1 MSSTRQ
7 SLSGGP
13 PMFKSIAL
21 TMPERYAQHN
31 HESASSNDA
40 TPTSSPTIPRRQATD
55 DSEDFVSGY
64 YDTGEEDGQ
73 PTTQT
78 YFRQL
83 TLGKSAAEMSG
94 IEETLEYFDWTGR
107 GSSRGLE
114 QQIINELQL
123 VDNATLYSMVL
134 PDDRTRDLVALLDRG
149 IEECWDLERKLMV
162 YKVQLKSHAENL
174 KAINAAKQAGPST
187 VRSMLD
193 PAPARAQKCKL
204 SRSFTFHRLTFQNQ
218 CIYIQATSVL

>member
-1 MSSTRQ
+1 MSSKRQ

-13 PMFKSIAL
+13 PLFKSIAL
-21 TMPERYAQHN
+21 TMPERYVQHN
-31 HESASSNDA
+31 HESASSDDA
-40 TPTSSPTIPRRQATD
+40 TPTSSPTDLRRQATD
-55 DSEDFVSGY
+55 DSDDFVSGY

-83 TLGKSAAEMSG
+83 TLGNSAAEISG

-134 PDDRTRDLVALLDRG
+134 PDDRTTDLVALLDRG

-174 KAINAAKQAGPST
+174 KAINANKKAGPST

-193 PAPARAQKCKL
+193 PAPARTQK
-204 SRSFTFHRLTFQNQ
+204 
-218 CIYIQATSVL
+218 

>member
-1 MSSTRQ
+1 MSSARQ
-7 SLSGGP
+7 SLSSGP

-21 TMPERYAQHN
+21 TMPEQYAQHN
-31 HESASSNDA
+31 HESSS
-40 TPTSSPTIPRRQATD
+40 PTSSPTIPRRQATD
-55 DSEDFVSGY
+55 DSDDFVSAY

-73 PTTQT
+73 PTTQS

-83 TLGKSAAEMSG
+83 SLGKSAAEMSG
-94 IEETLEYFDWTGR
+94 IEETLKYFDWTGR

-123 VDNATLYSMVL
+123 VDNAMLHSMVL
-134 PDDRTRDLVALLDRG
+134 PDERTRDLVALLDRG

-174 KAINAAKQAGPST
+174 KAINAHKKAGTST

-193 PAPARAQKCKL
+193 PAPAKALRNV
-204 SRSFTFHRLTFQNQ
+204 S
-218 CIYIQATSVL
+218 